1 MLRPSR
7 TLFKMKQIC
16 WEKSFAFADSY
27 ECIWIS
33 RVQYVSSHL
42 EMLLDSYFEVLFK
55 LKNFLPELFYF

>member
-33 RVQYVSSHL
+33 RVQFVSSHL

-55 LKNFLPELFYF
+55 